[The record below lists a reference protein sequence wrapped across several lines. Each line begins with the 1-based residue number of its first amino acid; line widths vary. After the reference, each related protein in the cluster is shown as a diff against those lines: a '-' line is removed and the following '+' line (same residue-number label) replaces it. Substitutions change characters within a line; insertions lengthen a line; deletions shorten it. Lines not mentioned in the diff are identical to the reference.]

1 MRLLVVSKNK
11 VPRKIPKKVCGRH
24 VCILYVFW
32 EWGEGVTE
40 KGKEIAVYILPHIF
54 IAASILNALSQLGAY
69 SFFIQ
74 SMCFLMSLNYAGCN
88 VFFFSLLI
96 LFLGKHLVQ

>member
-1 MRLLVVSKNK
+1 MHF
-11 VPRKIPKKVCGRH
+11 VCVLGVGRGGYREREGNC
-24 VCILYVFW
+24 CI
-32 EWGEGVTE
+32 
-40 KGKEIAVYILPHIF
+40 YILPHIF
-54 IAASILNALSQLGAY
+54 IAASFMLNALSQLGAY

-96 LFLGKHLVQ
+96 LFLGKHLLR